1 MTHVSRQRFSFHK
14 RVSARE
20 RSSHGAPVSTQPAA
34 GARARARTRR
44 HSFEDASAAA
54 RSHRRPGSRRSDRPT
69 TRGQAMEGNASVPRG
84 SFGEAQRAVY
94 AIAVP
99 VLLVGCS
106 LAFVFNAGVLLSLR
120 WLRRPVSPT
129 LCFSLSLT
137 FADAYSALLLA
148 TGLVLNSY
156 LPVYGVSLGSQARC
170 IVLVLEVFRLSGLL
184 ASAFHLLALAVNHY
198 VGILR
203 PLHYAA
209 MVTRRSSEL
218 AIAVLWAVP
227 VLVFLVYFA
236 SVPGQGLQSP
246 GCVQVDF
253 VRGRAFSLTLLALF
267 SSPLAVMT
275 FIYSHIFVIIRR
287 HRAGLVSFPSARQL
301 NRNVKA
307 AYTTLWILGTY
318 LIGWMPAVAFIVLTC
333 TDCAFPIYDLPMR
346 TRMTL
351 GILTNALIISKGLID
366 PFIYAARMFEVKEA
380 LQNMLRCRP
389 RRSKSMR
396 RRSLLVTKTDTLTS
410 SLRMIQLRRESFIV
424 AKPRPDICRCSR
436 A

>member
-1 MTHVSRQRFSFHK
+1 
-14 RVSARE
+14 
-20 RSSHGAPVSTQPAA
+20 
-34 GARARARTRR
+34 
-44 HSFEDASAAA
+44 
-54 RSHRRPGSRRSDRPT
+54 
-69 TRGQAMEGNASVPRG
+69 MESNGSVPRW
-84 SFGEAQRAVY
+84 SFGEDQRAVY

-156 LPVYGVSLGSQARC
+156 LPVYGVSLGSQAHC

-209 MVTRRSSEL
+209 MVTRQSSEL
-218 AIAVLWAVP
+218 AIAVLWALP

-318 LIGWMPAVAFIVLTC
+318 LVGWMPAVAFIVLTC
-333 TDCAFPIYDLPMR
+333 TDCALPIYDLPMR

-380 LQNMLRCRP
+380 LQNMLHCRP
-389 RRSKSMR
+389 RSTKSMH
-396 RRSLLVTKTDTLTS
+396 RRSLLATKTDTLTS

>member
-1 MTHVSRQRFSFHK
+1 MESNG
-14 RVSARE
+14 
-20 RSSHGAPVSTQPAA
+20 SSSG
-34 GARARARTRR
+34 
-44 HSFEDASAAA
+44 
-54 RSHRRPGSRRSDRPT
+54 GSP
-69 TRGQAMEGNASVPRG
+69 
-84 SFGEAQRAVY
+84 FGEDQRAVY
-94 AIAVP
+94 VFAVP
-99 VLLVGCS
+99 VLLVGCF
-106 LAFVFNAGVLLSLR
+106 LAFLFNAGVLLSLR

-156 LPVYGVSLGSQARC
+156 LPVYGISLGAQERC

-184 ASAFHLLALAVNHY
+184 ASAFHLLALAINHY

-218 AIAVLWAVP
+218 AIAVLWALP
-227 VLVFLVYFA
+227 VLIFLVYFS

-246 GCVQVDF
+246 GCTQVGF
-253 VRGRAFSLTLLALF
+253 VRGRAFSLTLLVLF
-267 SSPLAVMT
+267 STPLILMT
-275 FIYSHIFVIIRR
+275 FIYSHIFVVIQR

-301 NRNVKA
+301 RRNLKA

-318 LIGWMPAVAFIVLTC
+318 LVGWMPAVAFVVLTC
-333 TDCAFPIYDLPMR
+333 TECAFPIYDVPMR
-346 TRMTL
+346 TRMAL
-351 GILTNALIISKGLID
+351 GILTNALIICKGLVD
-366 PFIYAARMFEVKEA
+366 PFVYAARMPEVKDA
-380 LQNMLRCRP
+380 VQSMLRCRP
-389 RRSKSMR
+389 RRTNNVR

-410 SLRMIQLRRESFIV
+410 SLRLIQLRRESWIV
-424 AKPRPDICRCSR
+424 AKARPGVCRCSR

>member
-1 MTHVSRQRFSFHK
+1 MESN
-14 RVSARE
+14 
-20 RSSHGAPVSTQPAA
+20 SSDS
-34 GARARARTRR
+34 
-44 HSFEDASAAA
+44 
-54 RSHRRPGSRRSDRPT
+54 
-69 TRGQAMEGNASVPRG
+69 RG
-84 SFGEAQRAVY
+84 SFGEDQRAVY
-94 AIAVP
+94 TFAVP

-106 LAFVFNAGVLLSLR
+106 LAFLFNAGVLVSLR

-156 LPVYGVSLGSQARC
+156 LPVYGVSLGSQERC

-218 AIAVLWAVP
+218 SIAVLWALP

-275 FIYSHIFVIIRR
+275 FIYSHIFVVIRR

-318 LIGWMPAVAFIVLTC
+318 LAGWMPAVAFIVLTC
-333 TDCAFPIYDLPMR
+333 TDCAFPIYDLPMS

-389 RRSKSMR
+389 PQDQECAPALSPRYEDGHANVQPSSDSAAQGVVHCGQTQTGHMSLLKSMTVSALAPRRPR
-396 RRSLLVTKTDTLTS
+396 RRSSILP
-410 SLRMIQLRRESFIV
+410 SF
-424 AKPRPDICRCSR
+424 
-436 A
+436 